1 MATIGTESQNK
12 DVWNHVEEEC
22 KTYYEFK
29 KEEIRLR
36 KAAKIQD
43 LETKANELL
52 KKYEEKMDKLSMD
65 MSSGKLLENHN
76 KYYWQALHEYELIN
90 LRNLTLKIGHSMR
103 KQLMTKMNSYLEQ
116 LKRQRETLENL
127 KQIKKEKKE
136 FEKLVIQKAARDCLG
151 IFQQKMAQISKEFKS
166 KIEEVCQKERQSTLR
181 KYDKNCES
189 FTDKDEVIK
198 CRKNL
203 EDKLE
208 EHFQRAV
215 RNNKRN
221 MEKLKSECVEHT
233 QTAAREYDEKM
244 KNLMRQKQSL
254 EEKSLATKHAEFKKF
269 AISKFC
275 DLLHSMTCSPPVSVE
290 DEFKMKL
297 NSAMNE
303 KYQVYEKTN
312 ERERMKQKMNKDS
325 GECARHAKT
334 ALDVYTQDMDQLLE
348 KGENYSEQGLLSKHE
363 TCESKAL
370 HEFENLTAKVTCSQ
384 GNFRE
389 DLMKEIKEKFFQY
402 KQMNRKN
409 YDKKKQKHIKTL
421 TDKYEAS
428 KHIKT
433 LTDKYEASM
442 KEWAERRFP
451 IDEVLKTNHKLKLI
465 DVRKEFS
472 TLMESKETAEDK
484 KELEKEMDEVYLKI
498 QVENKKARDE
508 REFLK
513 RQKKQKHIKTLT
525 DKYEASMKEW
535 AERHF
540 PIDEVLEMTHKLKLI
555 DVRKEFST
563 LMESKET
570 AEDKKELEK
579 EMDVVYLKI
588 QVENKKARD
597 EREFLKRQKELNI
610 RSLQVISESK
620 SNDFI
625 RIMNQYEKTY
635 EKHFENIAR
644 KNKKKVLK
652 EFDEETKDLR
662 DSIEEKILE
671 AKNELERKIDELS
684 ERGIQRNDKN
694 LKWNE
699 TQVDN
704 AVKQYVLK
712 YQEILNELMQ
722 KSYLKS
728 SGFEVVERRFLD
740 HVDAQ
745 VEEDEAIKERIRNE
759 IKNKTE
765 QAKIQNKK
773 NKIYRSV
780 TETKDTI
787 LKYLG
792 VEVLIITFPVWV
804 PLAVL
809 GLVVVG
815 TGVAVVKVKDGIKEK
830 IKSRK

>member
-1 MATIGTESQNK
+1 
-12 DVWNHVEEEC
+12 
-22 KTYYEFK
+22 
-29 KEEIRLR
+29 
-36 KAAKIQD
+36 
-43 LETKANELL
+43 
-52 KKYEEKMDKLSMD
+52 MDKLSMD
-65 MSSGKLLENHN
+65 MSSEKLLENHN

-90 LRNLTLKIGHSMR
+90 LRNLTLKIGDSIR

-166 KIEEVCQKERQSTLR
+166 KIEEVCKKEKQSTLR

-221 MEKLKSECVEHT
+221 MEKLKSKCVEHT

-303 KYQVYEKTN
+303 KYQVYKKTN

-421 TDKYEAS
+421 TDEYEAS
-428 KHIKT
+428 T
-433 LTDKYEASM
+433 

-451 IDEVLKTNHKLKLI
+451 IDEVLKMN
-465 DVRKEFS
+465 
-472 TLMESKETAEDK
+472 
-484 KELEKEMDEVYLKI
+484 
-498 QVENKKARDE
+498 
-508 REFLK
+508 
-513 RQKKQKHIKTLT
+513 
-525 DKYEASMKEW
+525 
-535 AERHF
+535 
-540 PIDEVLEMTHKLKLI
+540 HKLKLI

-597 EREFLKRQKELNI
+597 EREFLKRQKAFHELNI

-712 YQEILNELMQ
+712 YQEKLNELMQ